1 MAEQNDVH
9 IGNQLFVSS
18 ALPGMNESPF
28 LPGRDP
34 TCLGIGPSAIPG
46 SIYASG
52 CVLIG
57 NPTAY
62 PIPEVPEATV
72 MIARPNVLTNP
83 LAAKCIGL
91 LKVTNKGLPPS
102 PPTPFDVMFGDP
114 AVGMV
119 GISVNSVMINVINA
133 SFINIISPTM
143 SIFTNKF
150 HVGTLNEVGAK
161 LKTGVAMEAGAKCDA
176 GARTEA
182 GPAQNS
188 SPTVAPIMVAPLV
201 KGKIFTGKAL
211 IDKGFDIAHPTR
223 EGKRLRHIC
232 VEGPESA
239 IYIRGRLEDSKIIE
253 VPEYWDGLVD
263 YDSIT
268 VTLTAVGKP
277 QHLYV
282 KSIDK
287 NQIMI
292 DNRKGDE
299 CLPSCHYEV
308 WANRIGPPLITEYDG
323 DSPADYP
330 GDQSGHSIAGY
341 NYDVRNE
348 LTSDDYPG
356 DDSIDAVSN
365 FDENP

>member
-1 MAEQNDVH
+1 MAEFVNVH
-9 IGNQLFVSS
+9 IGSQLQVSS
-18 ALPGMNESPF
+18 ALPGNEGSREDEK
-28 LPGRDP
+28 RDP
-34 TCLGIGPSAIPG
+34 FVLGKAEAAIPG
-46 SIYASG
+46 TIFASG
-52 CVLIG
+52 AVLVG
-57 NPTAY
+57 SPRSY
-62 PIPEVPEATV
+62 PVEAKPEAALMV
-72 MIARPNVLTNP
+72 ARPNPATNP
-83 LAAKCIGL
+83 KADAESIF
-91 LKVTNKGLPPS
+91 KVTTKNGKGPHPKDIVL
-102 PPTPFDVMFGDP
+102 GDRGLGP
-114 AVGMV
+114 V
-119 GISVNSVMINVINA
+119 GIHISSQIIDILNNSDIKIVT
-133 SFINIISPTM
+133 PRL
-143 SIFTNKF
+143 
-150 HVGTLNEVGAK
+150 TLIGKKEHTGMN
-161 LKTGVAMEAGAKCDA
+161 LKTGVEI
-176 GARTEA
+176 RTGSCNET
-182 GPAQNS
+182 GFKFRSGVLFNS
-188 SPTVAPIMVAPLV
+188 GVSKISSICKVPLTN
-201 KGKIFTGKAL
+201 GRIFTGKAL

-223 EGKRLRHIC
+223 EGKRIRHIC

-253 VPEYWDGLVD
+253 LPEYWDGLID

-287 NQIMI
+287 DQIMI

-365 FDENP
+365 FDENS

>member
-1 MAEQNDVH
+1 MAEFVNEH
-9 IGNQLFVSS
+9 IGNQLQVSS
-18 ALPGMNESPF
+18 ALPGNEGSPV
-28 LPGRDP
+28 LPARDP
-34 TCLGIGPSAIPG
+34 LCLGIGPAAIPG
-46 SIYASG
+46 SIFASG
-52 CVLIG
+52 DVLIG
-57 NPTAY
+57 SPLSY
-62 PIPEVPEATV
+62 PIPATPEAALMV
-72 MIARPNVLTNP
+72 ARPNVATNP
-83 LAAKCIGL
+83 LASKVPSL
-91 LKVTNKGLPPS
+91 LKVTTKANLPPN
-102 PPTPFDVMFGDP
+102 PLDVMLGDP
-114 AVGMV
+114 GVGMV
-119 GISVNSVMINVINA
+119 GITVNSLI
-133 SFINIISPTM
+133 INILNATDIKIITPRLEL
-143 SIFTNKF
+143 IGNKT
-150 HVGTLNEVGAK
+150 HTGMNV
-161 LKTGVAMEAGAKCDA
+161 KTGVEIRTGACNETGFK
-176 GARTEA
+176 ARS
-182 GPAQNS
+182 GMLRNFGVGDVS
-188 SPTVAPIMVAPLV
+188 SFMKVPLV
-201 KGKIFTGKAL
+201 KGRIFTGKAL

-223 EGKRLRHIC
+223 EGKRIRHIC

-253 VPEYWDGLVD
+253 LPEYWDGLVD

-287 NQIMI
+287 DQIMI

-323 DSPADYP
+323 ESPADYP

>member
-1 MAEQNDVH
+1 MAEFVNVH
-9 IGNQLFVSS
+9 IGSQLQVSS
-18 ALPGMNESPF
+18 ALPGNEGSP
-28 LPGRDP
+28 LLANRDP
-34 TCLGIGPSAIPG
+34 LVLGIGGASIPG
-46 SIYASG
+46 TIFASG
-52 CVLIG
+52 AVLIG
-57 NPTAY
+57 SPLSY
-62 PIPEVPEATV
+62 PLPAKPEAALMV
-72 MIARPNVLTNP
+72 ARPNNTNP
-83 LAAKCIGL
+83 KAASAESIF
-91 LKVTNKGLPPS
+91 KVTSKSNKGPHPKDIVL
-102 PPTPFDVMFGDP
+102 GDRGIGP
-114 AVGMV
+114 V
-119 GISVNSVMINVINA
+119 GIHISSQ
-133 SFINIISPTM
+133 IIDILNNTDIKIVTPRL
-143 SIFTNKF
+143 
-150 HVGTLNEVGAK
+150 TLIGKKEHTGMN
-161 LKTGVAMEAGAKCDA
+161 LKTGVEV
-176 GARTEA
+176 RTGSCNET
-182 GPAQNS
+182 GFKFRSGVLFNS
-188 SPTVAPIMVAPLV
+188 GVSKISSICKVPLTN
-201 KGKIFTGKAL
+201 GKIFTGKAL

-223 EGKRLRHIC
+223 EGKRIRHIC

-253 VPEYWDGLVD
+253 LPEYWDGLID

-323 DSPADYP
+323 ESPADYP

>member
-1 MAEQNDVH
+1 MAEFVNVH
-9 IGNQLFVSS
+9 VGSQLQVATAQAGNE
-18 ALPGMNESPF
+18 GSPI
-28 LPGRDP
+28 LAERDP
-34 TCLGIGPSAIPG
+34 LCMGIGPTAIPG
-46 SIYASG
+46 TAFVSG
-52 CVLIG
+52 SVLVG
-57 NPTAY
+57 SPLSY
-62 PIPEVPEATV
+62 PVPAKPEAALMV
-72 MIARPNVLTNP
+72 ARPNPATNP
-83 LAAKCIGL
+83 KADAESIF
-91 LKVTNKGLPPS
+91 KVTTKASKGPMPKDIVLGDRGLGPVGIEVSSQVIDILNNTQIKIVS
-102 PPTPFDVMFGDP
+102 PRTKLIGKLTH
-114 AVGMV
+114 VGMRIQTGSEIRTGACNETGFKSRS
-119 GISVNSVMINVINA
+119 GILRNFGIQKNSA
-133 SFINIISPTM
+133 PS
-143 SIFTNKF
+143 
-150 HVGTLNEVGAK
+150 A
-161 LKTGVAMEAGAKCDA
+161 
-176 GARTEA
+176 
-182 GPAQNS
+182 
-188 SPTVAPIMVAPLV
+188 APIF
-201 KGKIFTGKAL
+201 KGKIFTGKAR

-223 EGKRLRHIC
+223 EGKRIRHIC

-239 IYIRGRLEDSKIIE
+239 IYIRGRLEDSKVIE
-253 VPEYWDGLVD
+253 FPEYWDGLID

-323 DSPADYP
+323 ESPQDYP

-341 NYDVRNE
+341 HYDVREE
-348 LTSDDYPG
+348 LSSDDYPG

>member
-1 MAEQNDVH
+1 MAEFVNVH
-9 IGNQLFVSS
+9 IGSQLQVATAEPGNDGS
-18 ALPGMNESPF
+18 AELAERDALILGKGGDAIPGTIFASGAVLVGSPLSYPGSAKPEAALMVARPNADTNPDAKAPSIFKVTSKANEGPKPIDVV
-28 LPGRDP
+28 LGDR
-34 TCLGIGPSAIPG
+34 GIGPVGIEVSSQVIDILNNTDINIVTPRLK
-46 SIYASG
+46 
-52 CVLIG
+52 LIG
-57 NPTAY
+57 KKEHIGMNLKTGTE
-62 PIPEVPEATV
+62 IRTGSCNETGFKSRSGVFRQFGFAT
-72 MIARPNVLTNP
+72 
-83 LAAKCIGL
+83 
-91 LKVTNKGLPPS
+91 
-102 PPTPFDVMFGDP
+102 
-114 AVGMV
+114 
-119 GISVNSVMINVINA
+119 NSVM
-133 SFINIISPTM
+133 
-143 SIFTNKF
+143 
-150 HVGTLNEVGAK
+150 
-161 LKTGVAMEAGAKCDA
+161 LKVPKVNG
-176 GARTEA
+176 R
-182 GPAQNS
+182 
-188 SPTVAPIMVAPLV
+188 
-201 KGKIFTGKAL
+201 IFTGKAL

-239 IYIRGRLEDSKIIE
+239 IYIRGRLKDSKIIE

-287 NQIMI
+287 DQIMV

-323 DSPADYP
+323 ESPADYP

-341 NYDVRNE
+341 DYDVREE
-348 LTSDDYPG
+348 LSSDDYPG

-365 FDENP
+365 FDENS

>member
-1 MAEQNDVH
+1 MAEFVNVH
-9 IGNQLFVSS
+9 IGSQLQVATAEPGNEGSPELAERDALILGKGEDAIPGTIFASGAVLVGSPLSYPGS
-18 ALPGMNESPF
+18 ANPEAALMVARPNAATNPDAKAPSIFKVTTKANEGPKPIDVV
-28 LPGRDP
+28 LGDR
-34 TCLGIGPSAIPG
+34 GIGPVGIEVSSQVIDILNNTDINIVSPRLK
-46 SIYASG
+46 
-52 CVLIG
+52 LIG
-57 NPTAY
+57 KK
-62 PIPEVPEATV
+62 EH
-72 MIARPNVLTNP
+72 
-83 LAAKCIGL
+83 IGM
-91 LKVTNKGLPPS
+91 N
-102 PPTPFDVMFGDP
+102 
-114 AVGMV
+114 
-119 GISVNSVMINVINA
+119 
-133 SFINIISPTM
+133 
-143 SIFTNKF
+143 
-150 HVGTLNEVGAK
+150 
-161 LKTGVAMEAGAKCDA
+161 LKTGVEIRTGTCNETGFKSRSGVHRNYGLATNSVLFKAPRVVAM
-176 GARTEA
+176 
-182 GPAQNS
+182 
-188 SPTVAPIMVAPLV
+188 V
-201 KGKIFTGKAL
+201 TGKCS

-239 IYIRGRLEDSKIIE
+239 IYIRGRLEDSHIIE
-253 VPEYWDGLVD
+253 LPEYWDGLVD

-308 WANRIGPPLITEYDG
+308 WVNRIGPPLITEYDG
-323 DSPADYP
+323 ESPADYP

-341 NYDVRNE
+341 HYDVRNN

-356 DDSIDAVSN
+356 DDSSDAVSN

>member
-1 MAEQNDVH
+1 MAEFVNEH
-9 IGNQLFVSS
+9 IGNQLQVSTGAPGNEGS
-18 ALPGMNESPF
+18 SLLPD
-28 LPGRDP
+28 RDP
-34 TCLGIGPSAIPG
+34 LCLGIGPSAIPG
-46 SIYASG
+46 SIFASG
-52 CVLIG
+52 CEMIG
-57 NPTAY
+57 NPLSY
-62 PIPEVPEATV
+62 PIPATPEAALMV
-72 MIARPNVLTNP
+72 SKPNAKTNP
-83 LAAKCIGL
+83 LASKVKSIF
-91 LKVTNKGLPPS
+91 KVTTKVNQG
-102 PPTPFDVMFGDP
+102 PTPLDVVLGDRGSGP
-114 AVGMV
+114 VGIRVSSLMIDILDLTGIKIVTPKLDLTGKKTHVGM
-119 GISVNSVMINVINA
+119 N
-133 SFINIISPTM
+133 
-143 SIFTNKF
+143 
-150 HVGTLNEVGAK
+150 
-161 LKTGVAMEAGAKCDA
+161 LKTGTEV
-176 GARTEA
+176 RTGTCNET
-182 GPAQNS
+182 GFKSRSGVLRNFGIQQNS
-188 SPTVAPIMVAPLV
+188 APSAAPIF
-201 KGKIFTGKAL
+201 KGRIFTGKAL

-253 VPEYWDGLVD
+253 FADYWDGLID

-287 NQIMI
+287 DQIMI

-365 FDENP
+365 FDENS

>member
-1 MAEQNDVH
+1 MAELVNEH
-9 IGNQLFVSS
+9 IGGQLQV
-18 ALPGMNESPF
+18 ATGLPGNEGTPV

-34 TCLGIGPSAIPG
+34 LCLGFGCAAIPG
-46 SIYASG
+46 TVFASG
-52 CVLIG
+52 AVLVG
-57 NPTAY
+57 SPLSY
-62 PIPEVPEATV
+62 PIPNKPEAALMV
-72 MIARPNVLTNP
+72 ARPNVATNP
-83 LAAKCIGL
+83 RAKAPSIF
-91 LKVTNKGLPPS
+91 KVTSKVNLPPS
-102 PPTPFDVMFGDP
+102 PIDVMLGDP
-114 AVGMV
+114 GMGMV
-119 GISVNSVMINVINA
+119 GITINSMTINILEA
-133 SFINIISPTM
+133 KYINIITPQLTL
-143 SIFTNKF
+143 IGNKYQTGMNQK
-150 HVGTLNEVGAK
+150 VGTEIRTGFCNEMGAK
-161 LKTGVAMEAGAKCDA
+161 VRSGFLANYGIQK
-176 GARTEA
+176 
-182 GPAQNS
+182 NS
-188 SPTVAPIMVAPLV
+188 APSAAPLF
-201 KGKIFTGKAL
+201 KGRIFTGKAL

-223 EGKRLRHIC
+223 EGKRIRHIC

-253 VPEYWDGLVD
+253 LPEYWDGLID

-323 DSPADYP
+323 ESPADYP

-365 FDENP
+365 FDENS